1 MILFIVLSFC
11 LFYYIVRC
19 FIVLIR
25 IVLKQWT
32 DSYDDHRDVLRLT
45 KSIMR
50 CVPLHRNVEDVHM
63 QCHAD
68 ELMCMIWCVLSMTFE
83 YSRYQQ
89 VNCCMHRVLQWD
101 QLTTPV
107 KDAIKKPLTSCRA
120 HGIMRMMWCIGGQ
133 SSVSQLT
140 SCFMILPDYKAWFQ
154 IRLHHVERMR
164 SCASTNAYSN
174 KKLYNA

>member
-1 MILFIVLSFC
+1 MTTVVMFC
-11 LFYYIVRC
+11 V
-19 FIVLIR
+19 
-25 IVLKQWT
+25 WN
-32 DSYDDHRDVLRLT
+32 
-45 KSIMR
+45 KSKMR